1 MISAE
6 GRYCS
11 NRVLMLTRV
20 KKGCCHYLEA
30 EGAVTVKKKKKRH
43 LYGPLMR
50 STHSHCVRKASWHQ
64 YVCQFMIID
73 VRVSE
78 RKLTRKNPP

>member
-30 EGAVTVKKKKKRH
+30 EGAVTVKKKKKKT
-43 LYGPLMR
+43 PLR
-50 STHSHCVRKASWHQ
+50 AFNQKHTFALCEKSELASIRLSVYDH
-64 YVCQFMIID
+64 
-73 VRVSE
+73 
-78 RKLTRKNPP
+78 

>member
-30 EGAVTVKKKKKRH
+30 EGAVTVKKKEKKDTFTG
-43 LYGPLMR
+43 L
-50 STHSHCVRKASWHQ
+50 
-64 YVCQFMIID
+64 
-73 VRVSE
+73 
-78 RKLTRKNPP
+78 